1 MDFYGRKEEQKAINY
16 LLNQNNFQSGILYG
30 RRRLGKTELLKHCF
44 ENSNKVNI
52 IYQCNQESEKSNI
65 DDLTFL
71 ICEKLGVKNISF
83 NSFIDCIDYLFD
95 YSINNEFLFA
105 IDEYPYIRKL
115 VDGLDSKIQRLID
128 KYQSKT
134 SIKFFLLGSSI
145 SIMEAIQSEKNPLYR
160 RFNLS
165 ILLKEMDY
173 YDSQLFYPNF
183 SNEDKVRLYA
193 AFGGVP
199 FYNKQI
205 NPNLSVKENIILLL
219 SGQFSHLLDEITVNI
234 KEELTKIGNAYGVF
248 SAIADGAFHYSDI
261 LAKTH
266 INTSSS
272 LYDTL
277 EVLTKMDLV
286 ENISP
291 INDKNNKKKSGYVLT
306 DNATFF
312 YYHFIYHRLSSQ
324 KILSDEAFYDTFIK
338 DDFENNIVPA
348 IFEKIAK
355 QYLIRQNKK
364 GIFNPLL
371 LDIGTY
377 WYDNPIEKKNGQFDV
392 VANTEKGY
400 IIYEVKFTNAP
411 IDNRIIKEEIDQI
424 SKTNLNVYKYGFVSK
439 SGFKVKS
446 NNDYIL
452 IDLDE
457 IFK

>member
-1 MDFYGRKEEQKAINY
+1 MDFYGRIEEQKAINY
-16 LLNQNNFQSGILYG
+16 LLNQAGFQSGILYG

-44 ENSNKVNI
+44 ENSNKTNI

-65 DDLTFL
+65 DDLIVI
-71 ICEKLGVKNISF
+71 ICEKLGVRNINFDSF
-83 NSFIDCIDYLFD
+83 VDCLDYLFE
-95 YSINNEFLFA
+95 YAFNNDLLFA

-115 VDGLDSKIQRLID
+115 IDGLDSKIQRLID
-128 KYQSKT
+128 KYQNKT
-134 SIKFFLLGSSI
+134 NLKFFLLGSSI

-165 ILLKEMDY
+165 LLLEEMDY
-173 YDSQLFYPNF
+173 YDSQMFYPNF
-183 SNEDKVRLYA
+183 SKEDKVRLYA

-219 SGQFSHLLDEITVNI
+219 SGQFSHLLDEMTVNI
-234 KEELTKIGNAYGVF
+234 KEELTKIGNAYSVF
-248 SAIADGAFHYSDI
+248 SAISDGAFHYSDI

-291 INDKNNKKKSGYVLT
+291 INDKNNKRKSGYVLT

-312 YYHFIYHRLSSQ
+312 YYHFIYHRLSSL
-324 KILSDEAFYDTFIK
+324 KVLSDEAFYDIFIK
-338 DDFENNIVPA
+338 DDFENNIVPLM
-348 IFEKIAK
+348 FEKIAK
-355 QYLIRQNKK
+355 QYLTRQNKK
-364 GIFNPLL
+364 GLFDPVL

-392 VANTEKGY
+392 VASTEKGY
-400 IIYEVKFTNAP
+400 IIYEVKYTNSP
-411 IDNRIIKEEIDQI
+411 IDNRIIKEEIEQI
-424 SKTNLNVYKYGFVSK
+424 SNTNINVYKYGFISK
-439 SGFKVKS
+439 SGFSIK

-452 IDLDE
+452 INLDE
-457 IFK
+457 IYR